1 MTMKLKVNKFYL
13 KAIFLSSFFFI
24 INSLLFS
31 QNLSQHNS
39 GTLNL
44 PPGGK
49 MPLKFEYVDYSYK
62 LNNLQPVS
70 TIVSEQN
77 FLQDISN
84 EELEKMKTNEP
95 NVYEYYM
102 KADQFFKSLSPS
114 VKSTFTVKELWY
126 IYTYDINLTKR
137 LRDIK

>member
-1 MTMKLKVNKFYL
+1 
-13 KAIFLSSFFFI
+13 
-24 INSLLFS
+24 
-31 QNLSQHNS
+31 
-39 GTLNL
+39 
-44 PPGGK
+44 

-62 LNNLQPVS
+62 INNLQPVS

-84 EELEKMKTNEP
+84 EELEKMKTDEP

-102 KADQFFKSLSPS
+102 KANQFFKSLSPS